1 MKKMKKGQTMVEYIL
16 IVSLIAIALIAA
28 IKVFAGKTAD
38 KFEEAGDQIESAG
51 N

>member
-16 IVSLIAIALIAA
+16 IVSLIAVALIAV
-28 IKVFAGKTAD
+28 IKVFSGKVGD
-38 KFEEAGDQIESAG
+38 KFDEAGDQIESAG